1 MSLSMSVFSLDA
13 AGAGATSLHQALA
26 SAQRRIAALSE
37 ANAELRQR
45 LQAQSA
51 EMKRAWT
58 QAAYDELTGLPN
70 RRLLADRLRQTLAR
84 AERQRQGFSLL
95 LIDVNGFKGIN
106 DTLGHAAGDRLLC
119 AIGERLS
126 ACVRANDTVCRYG
139 GDEFVVLL
147 PEVESTAALAAV
159 RAKIGACMAQPV
171 ALAGRALTVT
181 LAVGAARYPGHG
193 AGIDA
198 LLAAADRAM
207 YRDKKAGRQAG

>member
-1 MSLSMSVFSLDA
+1 MSLSMIVSA
-13 AGAGATSLHQALA
+13 NIGAGGTARGLRQSLE
-26 SAQRRIAALSE
+26 SAERQIAALSE
-37 ANAELRQR
+37 VNAQLRRRLRDQR
-45 LQAQSA
+45 TETQ
-51 EMKRAWT
+51 RAWA

-84 AERQRQGFSLL
+84 AERGRQAFAIL

-119 AIGERLS
+119 VIGERLA

-147 PEVESTAALAAV
+147 PDVESTAALAAV
-159 RAKIGACMAQPV
+159 RAKIGAGMAQPV
-171 ALAGRALTVT
+171 ELAGRKLAVT
-181 LAVGAARYPGHG
+181 LAIGAARYPGHG
-193 AGIDA
+193 AGIDE

-207 YRDKKAGRQAG
+207 YRDKKAGRPM